1 MVHNSL
7 CVIFMILVSL
17 ENVQK
22 KCALGYYMIITSK
35 TTSFFLKFFLTLLVS
50 SGLLGLKTISP
61 KNHSHKNENKI
72 VKLRDSASLCVRR
85 SQISI
90 EKIWPKINFDFLADS
105 SEIKSDIFWPLYGQ
119 FPRPL
124 FGRKNLPKCIQ

>member
-17 ENVQK
+17 ENVK
-22 KCALGYYMIITSK
+22 KMCFGVLHDYYFKDHI
-35 TTSFFLKFFLTLLVS
+35 FFLKFFLTLLVS

-72 VKLRDSASLCVRR
+72 VKLRYSASLCVRR